1 MRNRDRGIVR
11 CLLLGIEI
19 MTREVRRLLF
29 KKPPKTLPSE
39 SSTEGRVWYMLM
51 CAEHAPETIR
61 GELFPKEA
69 KP

>member
-1 MRNRDRGIVR
+1 MKKRDRGIVR

-29 KKPPKTLPSE
+29 KKPPKTSPGE
-39 SSTEGRVWYMLM
+39 STAEGRIWYMLM
-51 CAEHAPETIR
+51 CAEHAAETIR
-61 GELFPKEA
+61 RELFPEEG